1 MNKATIAA
9 VLIVKNEGEN
19 LAACLQTV
27 ADWVDEIVILDSGSS
42 DNTAEI
48 ARRFN
53 AHYEIEPKW
62 QGYGRQRQLAQ
73 EKVTCDWCFW
83 LDADERVSSELKQNI
98 EIVLRQSTDRTA
110 YTVPRL
116 NWVFGQY
123 IRHCGWYPDRV
134 IRLYPTKL
142 TRYNAALVH
151 EKVEITADI
160 QLKPL
165 NGDLLHIP
173 YKDLEHYLV
182 KSARYAKA
190 WADSREAKG
199 KTTSLLQGVLHAI
212 GCFVRMYFL
221 RVGFLDGKAGF
232 LLSILSAHS
241 TFVKYA
247 DLWLRKQKTNQ
258 PSNHTTNAE

>member
-1 MNKATIAA
+1 MSRATIAA
-9 VLIVKNEGEN
+9 VLIVKNEGDN

-27 ADWVDEIVILDSGSS
+27 SDWVDEIVILDSGSS
-42 DNTAEI
+42 DNTADI
-48 ARRFN
+48 AKTFN
-53 AHYEIEPKW
+53 ARYEIEPKW
-62 QGYGRQRQLAQ
+62 QGYGKQRQMAQ
-73 EKVTCDWCFW
+73 ERVMSDWCFW
-83 LDADERVSSELKQNI
+83 LDADERVTPELQKNI
-98 EIVLRQSTDRTA
+98 ETVLQKPAGQIA
-110 YTVPRL
+110 YTMPRL
-116 NWVFGQY
+116 NWVFGRY

-151 EKVEITADI
+151 EKVEITDNM
-160 QLKPL
+160 QLLPL

-190 WADSREAKG
+190 WADGREAKG
-199 KTTSLLQGVLHAI
+199 KTTSLLQGIVHAI
-212 GCFVRMYFL
+212 GCFGRMYFL

-232 LLSILSAHS
+232 LLSVLSAHS

-247 DLWLRKQKTNQ
+247 DLWLRKKKQ
-258 PSNHTTNAE
+258 